1 MKRLWM
7 ACNTRLGRIVPA
19 ASACVLLAGCAHFDP
34 AWIPFS
40 AASLAQD
47 QIMLVRKEPAS
58 FGFAR
63 LESQAQ
69 IFPDLAL
76 LVRKHGV
83 PDFLAE
89 TGDSDQHYLILY
101 YLKPRHAF
109 ACRTRHGHA
118 GVLEF
123 AGPYPI
129 TPGEY
134 KLLDAFRRGQFR

>member
-7 ACNTRLGRIVPA
+7 ACNTRFGRILAA
-19 ASACVLLAGCAHFDP
+19 ASAGVVLASCAHFDP

-47 QIMLVRKEPAS
+47 QIMLVRKEPPS

-69 IFPDLAL
+69 IYLDLAL
-76 LVRKHGV
+76 FVRKRGI

-101 YLKPRHAF
+101 YLKPRHAY
-109 ACRTRHGHA
+109 ACRTRQGRA

-129 TPGEY
+129 TSGEY
-134 KLLDAFRRGQFR
+134 KLLDAFRRGHFQ